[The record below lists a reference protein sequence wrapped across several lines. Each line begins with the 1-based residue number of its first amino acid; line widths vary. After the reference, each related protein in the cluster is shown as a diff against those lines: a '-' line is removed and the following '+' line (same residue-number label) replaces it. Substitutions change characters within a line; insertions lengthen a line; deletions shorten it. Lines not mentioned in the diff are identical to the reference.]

1 MEARGSEAPT
11 TYKYHDSFSGIVT
24 GILFVVAGALIFADK
39 LGILEGG
46 WFWWLVFIYG
56 LILIGEAVARISIPK
71 YNKPVGGKL
80 VWGAILIAFSAS
92 QIYELENWWPLILI
106 AAGLSMII
114 NSLAQ
119 RKRAAESE

>member
-80 VWGAILIAFSAS
+80 VWGAILVAFSAS